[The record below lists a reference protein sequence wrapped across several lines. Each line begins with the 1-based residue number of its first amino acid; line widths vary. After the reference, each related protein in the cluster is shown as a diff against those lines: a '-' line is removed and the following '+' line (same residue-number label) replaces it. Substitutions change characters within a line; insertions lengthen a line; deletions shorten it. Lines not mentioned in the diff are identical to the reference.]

1 MTTSDDCG
9 LGFVPADAPVSV
21 VPGRVFHARLRP
33 RAHRF
38 SYRVSPI
45 LIDLDRLPE
54 AGRVSRLFSVN
65 SPNLVSFHERD
76 HGEGDGT
83 SLRLHAET
91 LLAARHVPSPARL
104 LLLAYPRCLGFVFN
118 PVSIYYALDGEN
130 RPTAILYEVRNTF
143 GERHTYVVP
152 VTDDTL
158 GCAVLRQSAL
168 KTFYV
173 SPFLAMDGGYSFRL
187 ALEGSRI
194 VVRILKH
201 DGRGPVLSTGFT
213 GRAGDLTSRA
223 VLAAFG
229 LVPLMTLK
237 VVAGI
242 HWEALRLWLKGSKP
256 VPRPRPAGR
265 GQATPTPTTAL

>member
-1 MTTSDDCG
+1 M
-9 LGFVPADAPVSV
+9 SV

-38 SYRVSPI
+38 SYRVCPI
-45 LIDLDRLPE
+45 LIDLDRLSE
-54 AGRVSRLFSVN
+54 AGRASRLFSVN
-65 SPNLVSFHERD
+65 RPNFVSFQQRD
-76 HGEGDGT
+76 HGPGDGT
-83 SLRLHAET
+83 SLRLHAEA
-91 LLAARHVPSPARL
+91 LLAARRIPSPARL

-130 RPTAILYEVRNTF
+130 RPIAILYEVRNTF

-152 VTDDTL
+152 VTDDAL
-158 GCAVLRQSAL
+158 GSAGLRQSAR
-168 KTFYV
+168 KAFYV
-173 SPFLAMDGGYSFRL
+173 SPFLDVDGAYSFRL

-194 VVRILKH
+194 ALRILKL

-213 GRAGDLTSRA
+213 GRARDLTCGA

-242 HWEALRLWLKGSKP
+242 HWEALRLWLKGLKP
-256 VPRPRPAGR
+256 VPRPRPAGGGR
-265 GQATPTPTTAL
+265 ATPTPPAPL